1 MGCNQAT
8 YNLGIRN
15 VIVGELRKQTFC
27 ITTKADV
34 AASLN
39 NKYFVVHVPV
49 TNAKHYFWYN
59 VATTGVDPAV
69 PNATGHAIAI
79 ASGASAAAVA
89 TATSAVLAGLVA
101 IFDSSVVSDL
111 KHITVVM
118 NDDGPAYSARDGFG
132 ANKTGF
138 TITTSQFGSTPLDLG
153 GTEGDI
159 SFKQDPSFIEI
170 TTPQTGDFV
179 LDEIRKGM
187 KVSASFEIKDS
198 SVDSFR
204 RSINYYGS
212 TIVTDD
218 AASDVVTGVG
228 SGNLF
233 VGMSNVATKVVFR
246 PTTNVAE
253 ANPAEDF
260 TLHKA
265 VLKMGELTFS
275 AEGEQLIPIEIT
287 AYLDQTKSGSA
298 NLYSYGDASKVPL
311 A

>member
-1 MGCNQAT
+1 MSCNAST

-15 VIVGELRKQTFC
+15 IIVGETKKQSFC

-39 NKYFVVHVPV
+39 NKYFVVHEPV
-49 TNAKHYFWYN
+49 TQAKHVFWYN

-69 PNATGHAIAI
+69 PNSTSHAIAI
-79 ASGASAAAVA
+79 ASGATAGAVA
-89 TATSAVLAGLVA
+89 TATSAILAALTWV
-101 IFDSSVVSDL
+101 DSSTVSDV
-111 KHITVVM
+111 KHITVVL
-118 NDDGPAYSARDGFG
+118 DVAGPAYAARDGFG
-132 ANKTGF
+132 TNKTGF
-138 TITTSQFGSTPLDLG
+138 TITTSQFGSVPVDLG

-159 SFKQDPSFIEI
+159 SFTQEPSFIEI

-198 SVDSFR
+198 SVSSFR
-204 RSINYYGS
+204 KSINYYGN
-212 TIVTDD
+212 TFVADD
-218 AASDVVTGVG
+218 ADSSIVSGVG

-233 VGMSNVATKVVFR
+233 VGMSNVATKIVFR

-253 ANPAEDF
+253 ADASEDF

-275 AEGEQLIPIEIT
+275 AEGEQLIPLEVT
-287 AYLDQTKSGSA
+287 AYLDQSKSGMA
-298 NLYSYGDASKVPL
+298 NLYSYGDGSKVP
-311 A
+311 AV